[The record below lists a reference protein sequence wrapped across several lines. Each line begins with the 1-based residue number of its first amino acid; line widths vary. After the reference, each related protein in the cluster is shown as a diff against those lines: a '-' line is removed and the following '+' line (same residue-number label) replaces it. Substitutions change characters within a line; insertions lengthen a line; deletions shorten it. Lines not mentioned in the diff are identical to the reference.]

1 MKIFYTKIS
10 SRSKAQPFFLLL
22 LLSSAFTAQ
31 AQFRSYA
38 KVYSD
43 NIKGGSLLFGNT
55 LTHITNN
62 GVADTAKMNNNR
74 ANGNSTYGNDNS
86 NIRFVDVDGN
96 TGAGSGT
103 RNSSSAD
110 LNLPAGTTTIKLA
123 RLYWGARVKKSDF
136 DITLDTFQ
144 RIKIRKGTGSYT
156 EFTASQLDKNTTG
169 TGNSAVYQYQA
180 YADITAFIQNNG
192 SGTYTAGNVAAS
204 VGSAGSGGNYAGWCI
219 VVVYENPTQS
229 AYNSVRVY
237 DGFQQV
243 YNGGAAQISS
253 VTLTGLNVP
262 SGALDLRDAK
272 MGSMVWEGDANLK
285 LDYLKI
291 NGINFSNGLNA
302 VDNPWNGTITDT
314 GVHVTAKT
322 PNYTNQMGLDIDQ
335 FYVGTG
341 YGIHP
346 GDTEVRLEFGT
357 ESDQY
362 FPGLFT
368 FVIKTKDPTVII
380 DKLVKDANLNSVA
393 EANEVLTYTL
403 KGKNMGVGNANLCVI
418 TDTLPSCITFVPGS
432 LKVISN
438 TESNTNG
445 YYTDQAGDDQAEF
458 VNGVVVF
465 RIGRGADA
473 LQGGILAPGDEFEL
487 QFQATVNPPLAN
499 RNLPTII
506 NVARIEGVSD
516 AGIRSTDDGTAIL
529 EPLASPVPVTLKS
542 FTAVLLRSTSVKV
555 DWNTLQELNCERY
568 EIERSIDGK
577 TFTKVGSV
585 RGHGFTSLDL
595 YYTFTDDIAGISSS
609 IVYYRLR
616 QVDIDGFSS
625 FSKVVSVRVKGNAD
639 FTASPNPFSSY
650 ININIDW
657 TSTENTVLKIYT
669 MSGREVFSKNIKM
682 NKGINYIQL
691 NELSGLP
698 SGNYLVQ
705 FNGADGRVYKQVSKL

>member
-10 SRSKAQPFFLLL
+10 SGSKAQPFFLLL
-22 LLSSAFTAQ
+22 LLSSAFAAQ

-96 TGAGSGT
+96 TGTGAGT

-418 TDTLPSCITFVPGS
+418 TDTLPSSITFVPGS

-438 TESNTNG
+438 TESNTNS

-542 FTAVLLRSTSVKV
+542 FTAVLLRSTSVKI
-555 DWNTLQELNCERY
+555 DWNTLQELNCDRY

-577 TFTKVGSV
+577 TFTKVGAV

-657 TSTENTVLKIYT
+657 NSTENTVLKIYT